1 MIAAGTVF
9 LDAVFTGHFDHCFVC
24 LGAGVLEKDFVHTDA
39 GADLLG
45 SKNYFI
51 LAPVLVGVL
60 IRKASP
66 QTPFLRLPSKKPYSW
81 GSLSSRIHWL
91 MPVR

>member
-1 MIAAGTVF
+1 MSRQSWGRSRSGSCYGATGGGHGAEGAAVEAHGGGDDMIAAGTVF

-45 SKNYFI
+45 
-51 LAPVLVGVL
+51 
-60 IRKASP
+60 
-66 QTPFLRLPSKKPYSW
+66 Q
-81 GSLSSRIHWL
+81 
-91 MPVR
+91 